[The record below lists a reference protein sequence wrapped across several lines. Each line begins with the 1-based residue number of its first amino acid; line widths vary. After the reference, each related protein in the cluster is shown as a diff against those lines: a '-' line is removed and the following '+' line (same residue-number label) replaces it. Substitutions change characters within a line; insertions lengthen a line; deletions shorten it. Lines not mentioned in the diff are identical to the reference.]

1 MDCTMQIMYK
11 YKKYNLHKHLNKPQ
25 QQHQPQTARTSR
37 KKKKRE
43 KGGYFQ
49 GGSEGGEDGELQE
62 AKEGWR
68 WPGDGGGEEEVI
80 WRWRGSGENG
90 GNGLKRRGRVAYIE
104 NWQIVGPKGIGPV
117 QRCWRPKRKGLDAE
131 AQR

>member
-49 GGSEGGEDGELQE
+49 GGSGGEDGELQE
-62 AKEGWR
+62 AKEGLR
-68 WPGDGGGEEEVI
+68 MAGDGLEMEEE
-80 WRWRGSGENG
+80 
-90 GNGLKRRGRVAYIE
+90 K
-104 NWQIVGPKGIGPV
+104 K
-117 QRCWRPKRKGLDAE
+117 K
-131 AQR
+131 